1 VAPAPTPA
9 ATPTPTPDPT
19 PTPTPE
25 PEGPAA
31 KHVVVVSLTG
41 QDAAHAFDPAST
53 ATYLAHDL
61 PAKGTL
67 LKDYRP
73 VSSGSLANGLE
84 LLAGAGPAPD
94 ANLPPN
100 APSLPGE
107 LEDAARS
114 WKTYVQ
120 GSTQNCTRSD
130 RDPFTHIPALKDCG
144 LNDVSL
150 DAFAGDFTATD
161 LAPSLAWIVPDACH
175 DGSEG
180 TCTDAT
186 DGPTGLAR
194 ADAWLRTWVPAITG
208 SKAFA
213 DDGLLV
219 VLFDGGGLPEPAAG
233 AERPAVGAVI
243 VSRFTR
249 EGVVSTKRYDHLSL
263 LRTLA
268 GTFGV
273 KPPGD
278 AAGKHVQPLG
288 REVFPH
294 KLAATS

>member
-1 VAPAPTPA
+1 V
-9 ATPTPTPDPT
+9 PD
-19 PTPTPE
+19 
-25 PEGPAA
+25 GPPA

-61 PAKGTL
+61 PALGTL
-67 LKDYRP
+67 LTAYRP

-84 LLAGAGPAPD
+84 LLAGAEPAPQD
-94 ANLPPN
+94 LPRN
-100 APSLPGE
+100 AASLPGE

-114 WKTYVQ
+114 WKAYVQ
-120 GSTQNCTRSD
+120 GSAQNCTRSD
-130 RDPFTHIPALKDCG
+130 RDPFTHIPALQDCG

-150 DAFAGDFTATD
+150 DAFAGDFSDTD

-175 DGSEG
+175 DGSDG

-186 DGPTGLAR
+186 DGATGLAR

-219 VLFDGGGLPEPAAG
+219 VLFDGGGLPEPAPG
-233 AERPAVGAVI
+233 AERAAVGAVV
-243 VSRFTR
+243 VSRFAR
-249 EGVVSTKRYDHLSL
+249 EGTVSAKPYDHLSL

-273 KPPGD
+273 EAPGD
-278 AAGKHVQPLG
+278 AAGKQVKPFG
-288 REVFPH
+288 RDVFPRG
-294 KLAATS
+294 LAGTP